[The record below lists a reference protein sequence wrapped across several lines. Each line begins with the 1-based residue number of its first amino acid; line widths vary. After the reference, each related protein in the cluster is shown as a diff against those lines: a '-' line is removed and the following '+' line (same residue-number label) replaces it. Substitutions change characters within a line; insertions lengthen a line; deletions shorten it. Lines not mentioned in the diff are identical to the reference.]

1 MEAGNENGWRLTNS
15 CLVIY
20 GPVITAD
27 RTKTIRCE
35 DPPDDQKNRKAQVQ
49 SWRKKKRQ
57 KTEFL
62 TAVGLW
68 LIIIVITITVIQH
81 HIASLVCMC
90 SPRRRRGFS
99 VWCFVLFISWLS
111 SGESWS
117 FFILSPLKKKWAGKK
132 KRSVYGWTDWY
143 IDRWVQG

>member
-49 SWRKKKRQ
+49 SWRKKKKTEDRVSHSCWFMAYNYRHNHNCHSTPHSLIGVHVLTTPSERFFCLVFCFVHFLALVWWVMILLHPVTPEKEMSRQ
-57 KTEFL
+57 KEKI
-62 TAVGLW
+62 GLW
-68 LIIIVITITVIQH
+68 VDRLIH
-81 HIASLVCMC
+81 
-90 SPRRRRGFS
+90 
-99 VWCFVLFISWLS
+99 W
-111 SGESWS
+111 
-117 FFILSPLKKKWAGKK
+117 
-132 KRSVYGWTDWY
+132 
-143 IDRWVQG
+143 